1 MENKPLFYRLDDYKY
16 TTTSKDRVLS
26 KIRELDYNTKGF
38 EMGCIT
44 IWTGFTNAGKTT
56 VMTMLAKNTIEQ
68 GERIFFFNGEQTK
81 EDFKNNLY
89 IQSAK
94 TADLIKK
101 QYKNSCV
108 FDTFVK
114 PEKAVLMDKL
124 YGNKIFIYNNEV
136 KRNIDTLIKAME
148 EIRQKEKIRV
158 FFLDNFMQI
167 DMSTDNI
174 FQEQTKVMERLRTFA
189 INRKVHI
196 HLVAHPKKIER
207 FQTRLSLYD
216 VAGSS
221 NIVNKAYNII
231 SILRVDTM
239 QKDSKDYEKL
249 QKELL
254 KESYNIE
261 KVDTVLEVLKTKGER
276 CGLIGLKYIKEVKTY
291 IESEKMTLEAIEKE
305 KFKKEGLPW

>member
-16 TTTSKDRVLS
+16 TTISKDRVLA

-94 TADLIKK
+94 TTDLIRK

-114 PEKAVLMDKL
+114 PEKAVLFDKL
-124 YGNKIFIYNNEV
+124 YGNKIFIYNNEA
-136 KRNIDTLIKAME
+136 KRDIDTLIKAME

-167 DMSTDNI
+167 DMSTDNV

-261 KVDTVLEVLKTKGER
+261 NVDTVLEVLKTKGER
-276 CGLIGLKYIKEVKTY
+276 CGLVGLKYIKEIKTY
-291 IESEKMTLEAIEKE
+291 VESEKMTLEAIEKE
-305 KFKKEGLPW
+305 RFKKEGLPW